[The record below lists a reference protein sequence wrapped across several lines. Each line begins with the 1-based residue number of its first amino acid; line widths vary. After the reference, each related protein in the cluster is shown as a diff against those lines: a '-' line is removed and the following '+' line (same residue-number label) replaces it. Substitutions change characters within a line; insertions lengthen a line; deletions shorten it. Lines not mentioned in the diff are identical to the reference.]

1 MTTAKVTRRRF
12 TVQEYH
18 LMAEAGILH
27 EDDRVE
33 LIKGEIVE
41 MAPIGSNHAG
51 HVNRLISLFT
61 PRLGASA
68 VVSIQNPIHLWDD
81 TEPEPDL
88 ALLRPRDDFYTQS
101 HPTPEDILLV
111 VEVADSSRDYDRQ
124 VKVPMYAEAGIV
136 ETWVV
141 DLVSETIEVYRQPT
155 PEGYRLTVILG
166 REDRLSPAALPDLE
180 LKLSQLLGVLG

>member
-1 MTTAKVTRRRF
+1 
-12 TVQEYH
+12 
-18 LMAEAGILH
+18 MAEAGILH
-27 EDDRVE
+27 EDDRLE

-51 HVNRLISLFT
+51 RVKRMNNLLSQ
-61 PRLGASA
+61 
-68 VVSIQNPIHLWDD
+68 VVGNAAIIGVQDPIHLWDD

-88 ALLRPRDDFYTQS
+88 TLLRPREDFYTQS

-155 PEGYRLTVILG
+155 PEGYRQTVILG

-180 LKLSQLLGVLG
+180 LELSQLLGVLG